1 MNDYMVGYMNGSINQ
16 CVDRWMYKRKNNE
29 WYNGNIVS
37 LFLLDRYMT
46 SSDKPTSEPGAFCT
60 SSEDMHLSSLNN

>member
-16 CVDRWMYKRKNNE
+16 WVDRRMYKRKNGE

-37 LFLLDRYMT
+37 LFLVDRYMT

-60 SSEDMHLSSLNN
+60 SS

>member
-16 CVDRWMYKRKNNE
+16 CVDRWMYERKNNE
-29 WYNGNIVS
+29 WFDGNIVS

-46 SSDKPTSEPGAFCT
+46 PSDKPTSEPGAFCT

>member
-16 CVDRWMYKRKNNE
+16 CVDRWMYKRKNNK
-29 WYNGNIVS
+29 WFDGNIVS

-46 SSDKPTSEPGAFCT
+46 PSDKPTSEPGAFCT

>member
-29 WYNGNIVS
+29 WFDGNIVS

-46 SSDKPTSEPGAFCT
+46 PSDKPTSEPGAFCT